1 MRQTTRIWLMLLPA
15 LTVIVALFLGGL
27 LLGLLQSLS
36 YLPFIGQNDFNFDA
50 YIRIFQK
57 KSFINSFLFTLR
69 IAVIATLLS
78 TVLAIILAMVLRHTF
93 AGKRV
98 MTFILQLNLPI
109 PHIVGAV
116 ALVLLLSQSGLFAR
130 LAAMLGLINEPS
142 QFPVLV
148 FDEWGIGIIAEYV
161 WKETPF
167 IGVILLAVLQTI
179 GFEYEEL
186 ARSLGANRW
195 QRFRHVLLPLMMPGI
210 LSSSV
215 LVFAFSFGSFE
226 IPYLL
231 GIRYPRAL
239 PVLAYESYSAADL
252 NERAAAMAMSMV
264 IAVMITV
271 LVYIYMRL
279 SYRYLRTE

>member
-1 MRQTTRIWLMLLPA
+1 MLLPA
-15 LTVIVALFLGGL
+15 LTVIVALFMGGL
-27 LLGLLQSLS
+27 LLGLMQSLN

-69 IAVIATLLS
+69 IAVIATLVS

-93 AGKRV
+93 AGKRA

-130 LAAMLGLINEPS
+130 IAAMLGLISEPS

-167 IGVILLAVLQTI
+167 IGVILLAVLQSI

-264 IAVMITV
+264 IALMITV